1 MTEMNSEKIQ
11 QAFKEAVSKVNGVQK
26 AVAVDTK
33 LKLYALYKIA
43 TNNQQHPSG
52 EEPHISAF
60 KANALF
66 QAKHLNELQAMQQYI
81 AIVKEELDT

>member
-1 MTEMNSEKIQ
+1 MTEMNSEMLQ
-11 QAFKEAVSKVNGVQK
+11 EAFMESVSKVNSAKQ
-26 AVAVDTK
+26 ALAVDTM

-52 EEPHISAF
+52 EAPYISAF

-66 QAKHLNELQAMQQYI
+66 QAKHLNQQQAMQQYI
-81 AIVKEELDT
+81 DIVSKEMAT